1 VTITTGAAMRTI
13 EVPPVAPAL
22 AFVLSAMAGHLF
34 GYEAA
39 LSIDAQA
46 LPLRSARAAV
56 EAAVSVAAG
65 PGGAGAGNEVNGDR
79 LLEELRPAI
88 VVPLTAF
95 FEGLRSGAYNG
106 HLEAATAV
114 RVASLLRY
122 AAGVL
127 PIEGYELEYG
137 KIGTP
142 SALVEDLLEALTAAI
157 DELTRP
163 VDAIKHQAKTV
174 TVGISRSED
183 ALLRVGLVQET
194 LAAGSAQDRLS
205 YRVLRTLSELD
216 PAVASVNGFTRY
228 RVEGGVA
235 PGATIHVVD
244 RGGVALDI
252 ASRTDRNP
260 ALLGTKHRAAEEREV
275 TVARG
280 RSDGRTVVL
289 VPETKDGEV
298 TGMTLLHVD
307 FHPSL
312 PGSLA
317 RQVLSGY
324 RNRYAALADAV
335 TETEPVFDDERLAT
349 VPFVDLLTEPVYVL
363 ADRWRHNVG

>member
-1 VTITTGAAMRTI
+1 
-13 EVPPVAPAL
+13 L
-22 AFVLSAMAGHLF
+22 DSDL
-34 GYEAA
+34 
-39 LSIDAQA
+39 
-46 LPLRSARAAV
+46 
-56 EAAVSVAAG
+56 
-65 PGGAGAGNEVNGDR
+65 
-79 LLEELRPAI
+79 LLEELRPALA
-88 VVPLTAF
+88 PSLRSF
-95 FEGLRSGAYNG
+95 FEGLRGGAYNG

-137 KIGTP
+137 KVGTP

-183 ALLRVGLVQET
+183 ALLRVGLIQET
-194 LAAGSAQDRLS
+194 LAAGASQDRLS
-205 YRVLRTLSELD
+205 YRVLRALSELD

-228 RVEGGVA
+228 RIEGGL
-235 PGATIHVVD
+235 GAGASIHVVD
-244 RGGVALDI
+244 RGGVALGI
-252 ASRTDRNP
+252 TSRTDRNP
-260 ALLGTKHRAAEEREV
+260 GLRGTKHRAAEEREV

-280 RSDGRTVVL
+280 RSDGRTVIL
-289 VPETKDGEV
+289 VPETKHGEV

-307 FHPSL
+307 FSGTL
-312 PGSLA
+312 SASLA

-335 TETEPVFDDERLAT
+335 TETEPVFDDERLST

-363 ADRWRHNVG
+363 ADRWRHDVG